1 MYLILTIVTRSFKSK
16 CTVHLKIQSKNL
28 LLYKSTLSLTLNSFL
43 KIVKKFSNK
52 LLPFLLNIP
61 FNTKFISKKPKSNL
75 IIFYSQART
84 TLSIT
89 LLKRKNLNLLKLII
103 KKFKSFVKTLCLHN
117 LNYLEKVYKST

>member
-16 CTVHLKIQSKNL
+16 CIVHLKIQSKNL

-75 IIFYSQART
+75 IIFYFQART
-84 TLSIT
+84 TLSIM

-103 KKFKSFVKTLCLHN
+103 KKFKSIVKTLFLHN